1 VFADDTGHVDH
12 FKNFSKFK
20 YYAELSNVISGR
32 AAGRENDK
40 ERILA
45 YNIGVSIHDIYY
57 AAHIYQMMKHSPE
70 IFNDL
75 PDADLLEPKDK
86 FWV

>member
-1 VFADDTGHVDH
+1 MING
-12 FKNFSKFK
+12 K
-20 YYAELSNVISGR
+20 

-45 YNIGVSIHDIYY
+45 YNIGVSIHDSNY
-57 AAHIYQMMKHSPE
+57 AAHIYQIIAQTPD
-70 IFNDL
+70 IFNRL
-75 PDADLLEPKDK
+75 TDADMQDPADK